1 MLYSCCT
8 HVLNESTW
16 PSRSSNADQVVLLV
30 QVLLRPA
37 SSDLYTM
44 VQAAGQQDGEDAA
57 VEVVRL
63 PRRLAPKGAVP
74 PTRKVEGLSTE
85 RLGDYLQHCPHAC
98 HKLRPQRLQRV
109 NEEDL
114 LGRKVDDS
122 GGPVLLASK
131 WEDPRSPLQQAI
143 ALQPLRNT
151 CNVVNSCRLVSVV
164 HALKS
169 VSGVVFFNPSSA

>member
-1 MLYSCCT
+1 MLYSCSEREHLAFQKLQC
-8 HVLNESTW
+8 
-16 PSRSSNADQVVLLV
+16 DQVALLV

-164 HALKS
+164 HALKIGFRR
-169 VSGVVFFNPSSA
+169 GVL